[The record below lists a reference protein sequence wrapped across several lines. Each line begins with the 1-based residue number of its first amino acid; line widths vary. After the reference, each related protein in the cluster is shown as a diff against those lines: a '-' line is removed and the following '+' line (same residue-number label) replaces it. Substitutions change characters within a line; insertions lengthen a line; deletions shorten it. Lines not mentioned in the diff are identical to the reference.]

1 MELSAAVLATR
12 LDRMIEQ
19 EVTLPI
25 DQSTFWTDSSC
36 VLRYIKGKDKR
47 FQTFVTNRISA
58 ILDQSTATQWR
69 HVDTIQN
76 PADEASRRLQ
86 LKHC

>member
-1 MELSAAVLATR
+1 MTIPRMELSAAVLATR

-36 VLRYIKGKDKR
+36 VLKARIKGFR
-47 FQTFVTNRISA
+47 PLLQIESQLFLTSPPQHNGGMLTLFRI
-58 ILDQSTATQWR
+58 
-69 HVDTIQN
+69 
-76 PADEASRRLQ
+76 PPM
-86 LKHC
+86 KHQGDDS